1 MLLTPIRIGSLG
13 SFGDLGSG
21 AAEHKPDV
29 EQRVLL
35 LDQDM
40 LLSILCEEAT
50 FALYDDAVL

>member
-21 AAEHKPDV
+21 AAEDEPDI

-35 LDQDM
+35 LDQDV

-50 FALYDDAVL
+50 LALNDDAVL

>member
-1 MLLTPIRIGSLG
+1 MFLTPIRIGSLG

-21 AAEHKPDV
+21 AAEYKSYV
-29 EQRVLL
+29 KIRVLL